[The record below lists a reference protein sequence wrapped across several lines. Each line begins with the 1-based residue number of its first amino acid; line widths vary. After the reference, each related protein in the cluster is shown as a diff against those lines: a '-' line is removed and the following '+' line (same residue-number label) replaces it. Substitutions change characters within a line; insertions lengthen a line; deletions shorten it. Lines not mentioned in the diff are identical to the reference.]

1 MTQYSMQHMIFLPH
15 LHRSTCHYANVQTDD
30 MQIRVSIQREVCTYY
45 GCPLMAP
52 VHIPYKLC
60 PTLDKKLNSSIK

>member
-1 MTQYSMQHMIFLPH
+1 M
-15 LHRSTCHYANVQTDD
+15 CHYANVQTED
-30 MQIRVSIQREVCTYY
+30 MQNKVSIQREVCTYY

-60 PTLDKKLNSSIK
+60 PMLDKKIELISKIDNIRFSTSTMGTQ

>member
-1 MTQYSMQHMIFLPH
+1 MQ
-15 LHRSTCHYANVQTDD
+15 RQ
-30 MQIRVSIQREVCTYY
+30 VCTYY

-60 PTLDKKLNSSIK
+60 PMLDKKVNSLVKQTISDSPLHLWAHNKIHHMEFQTFSHTNMTDPVNM